1 MNNKN
6 KNLRKAKMLL
16 NEQIKEKKLNK
27 KIENSLEVKVASH
40 SYALKY
46 SVLNKG
52 IKNQYEKAKNAF
64 LDAKENYKKSKNKEN
79 RKNIDKARNLY
90 IIEKK
95 NINSEVKQINKL
107 NKISKG
113 IIKRQIPNDIAIKL
127 EHVRKIYAQKGM
139 IFEALKDINLEF
151 KKGSLN
157 VILGESG
164 SGKTTLL
171 NMISGLDRATS
182 GIVNI
187 NGTNIQALSTNQITQ
202 FRRHNIG
209 FVFQSYNLLSSL
221 NVNDNIEIGR
231 SLQTKTKLRK
241 DIGTLLDQMN
251 MHHNRKKMTY
261 ELSGGQQQRV
271 SIARALAKTPN
282 ILIGDEPTGALDHA
296 TTKKVFNLFQEI
308 NKKYNTTIIIVTHN
322 PEVAK
327 MGHQVIHVKD
337 GKIDSIIYNESPKSA
352 LQLFN

>member
-1 MNNKN
+1 MNDKN
-6 KNLRKAKMLL
+6 KKLRQAKSRL
-16 NEQIKEKKLNK
+16 NEQIKEKKLNQ
-27 KIENSLEVKVASH
+27 KIKNTLEIKIASH
-40 SYALKY
+40 AYTLAY

-52 IKNQYEKAKNAF
+52 IKNKYEEAKNAY
-64 LDAKENYKKSKNKEN
+64 LDAKENYKKSKTKNNKINLE
-79 RKNIDKARNLY
+79 KSRNFY

-113 IIKRQIPNDIAIKL
+113 IIKQELPNDVVIRLKHI
-127 EHVRKIYAQKGM
+127 RKIYAQKEI

-151 KKGSLN
+151 KKGTLN

-187 NGTNIQALSTNQITQ
+187 NGTNIQALSTSQITQ

-209 FVFQSYNLLSSL
+209 FVFQSYNLLPSL

-231 SLQTKTKLRK
+231 SLQTETKLRK
-241 DIGTLLDQMN
+241 DIGDLLDQMN

-282 ILIGDEPTGALDHA
+282 ILIGDEPTGALDHE
-296 TTKKVFNLFQEI
+296 TTKKVFRLFQEI

-337 GKIDSIIYNESPKSA
+337 GQIEKVIQNASPKNA

>member
-1 MNNKN
+1 MNDKN
-6 KNLRKAKMLL
+6 KKLKRAKSRL
-16 NEQIKEKKLNK
+16 NEQLKEKKLNK
-27 KIENSLEVKVASH
+27 KIQETLEIKVASH

-52 IKNQYEKAKNAF
+52 IKNKYEKAKNAY
-64 LDAKENYKKSKNKEN
+64 LGAKENYKSTKTRQNK
-79 RKNIDKARNLY
+79 RDLDKARNIY

-95 NINSEVKQINKL
+95 NIDNEVKQINKL

-113 IIKRQIPNDIAIKL
+113 IIKQEIPTDVVIKL
-127 EHVRKIYAQKGM
+127 KHVRKIYAQKGM

-187 NGTNIQALSTNQITQ
+187 NGTNIQALSTSQITQ

-231 SLQTKTKLRK
+231 SLQTETKLRK
-241 DIGTLLDQMN
+241 DIGALLDQMG

-296 TTKKVFNLFQEI
+296 TTKKVFSLFQEI

-337 GKIDSIIYNESPKSA
+337 GKIDKVIQNASPKNA